1 MSTTSSPALSTAPA
15 PARVSGSTRLVGGAA
30 VAVAVGIVVENAV
43 LAAAGA
49 PGYDAPI
56 GEVVAYYA
64 AQRGPVAV
72 GTGVVALY
80 LPLLLLLV
88 TGLRDLVE
96 RRGGAGALWS
106 RLAVAAGASAV
117 AVLVLVNVLQVGLA
131 LSADA
136 ALGPSPAAEL
146 VWRAHAAAFALA
158 LPMLGVT
165 SVATALAAHASGLT
179 GSWQRGL
186 GLAGGVLMLPAGL
199 ATVAVADGS
208 PLLFVGLL
216 GLVLWLVWLVVTGV
230 RLLRWGGRSR

>member
-1 MSTTSSPALSTAPA
+1 M
-15 PARVSGSTRLVGGAA
+15 
-30 VAVAVGIVVENAV
+30 
-43 LAAAGA
+43 
-49 PGYDAPI
+49 

-72 GTGVVALY
+72 ATGVVALY

-88 TGLRDLVE
+88 TGLHGLVE
-96 RRGGAGALWS
+96 RRGGAGAFWS
-106 RLAVAAGASAV
+106 RLAVATGASAV

-136 ALGPSPAAEL
+136 SFGPSPAAEL

-186 GLAGGVLMLPAGL
+186 GLAGGVLMLLAGL

-216 GLVLWLVWLVVTGV
+216 GLVLWLGWLLATGV